1 MTEKRGG
8 ADESLRSSSPSG
20 TGDQAT
26 NSERAFDLE
35 QVLHKLDGK
44 IADTKQRLNQ
54 LQLMHQRKLFDSTR
68 G

>member
-1 MTEKRGG
+1 MTDKRAGG

-20 TGDQAT
+20 TGDQGT

-35 QVLHKLDGK
+35 QVLRKLDVK

-54 LQLMHQRKLFDSTR
+54 LQLIHQR
-68 G
+68 